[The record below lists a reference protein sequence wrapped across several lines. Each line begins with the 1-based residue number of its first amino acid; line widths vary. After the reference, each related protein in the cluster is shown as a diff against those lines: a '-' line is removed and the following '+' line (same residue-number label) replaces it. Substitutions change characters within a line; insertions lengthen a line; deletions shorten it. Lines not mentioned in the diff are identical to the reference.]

1 MKLIA
6 LVLVAAL
13 ALGLG
18 GGARAQPPASAA
30 SAQPAL
36 TAEQAQRAL
45 EVLRD
50 PQRRN
55 EVISVLEALSK
66 ARVATPA
73 MAAPAPAPAPAATA
87 RPARAQPGPA
97 APVESGSGDE
107 APASAA
113 RPGAAA
119 AAAPG
124 TPAPAAPV
132 AGAPAPVEAAPATP
146 PAAARVE
153 ALPLAPDSVGAQV
166 IVGVSDRLAR
176 LSSDVVQAAR
186 AVISLPLLGLWVVQF
201 ATDPDRQELLL
212 DTVWRLALVLAV
224 GLLLEWLVA
233 RLLRPLQGRI
243 AARVP
248 AAPMAPV
255 PVEAV
260 DKDATTI
267 EREAR
272 QSARL
277 WQRVRR
283 LGTWLRRVPF
293 GVASFVLDLLPVVAV
308 LAAASGLI
316 AAGLGEQQTPRLVIL
331 AGANAY
337 AVYRT
342 IVALAR
348 MLVQPDDARL
358 RLVPVSDTRAAYVL
372 RWARRAAAVG
382 IFGYATVEAGLLFGL
397 YRLAHD
403 ALVKVV
409 LLMLAGIAVTMI
421 LQNRAVVADR
431 IRPPEDASGPRA
443 RMRALLAPVW
453 HVAAVFYVLALWV
466 VVALEVRDGFSRLM
480 WLSVVT
486 ALVLVLSRVVNI
498 LALGALH
505 KLVAQADD
513 AGGAAGR
520 VGAYQPFLRAFVRL
534 LLGAATIVVLLE
546 AWGMPVVGWFL
557 SANLGGR
564 LLGTMASIGFTV
576 LLAVA
581 VWEAVNAA
589 IARYLAGLAG
599 SAQAV
604 RSARLRTL
612 LPMFRTALLVAIC
625 IVSAL
630 IVLSEIGLNI
640 APLLAG
646 AGVVGVAIGLGAQR
660 LVQDIITG
668 LFLLLENTMQVGD
681 VVTLGGLSG
690 TVENLSIR
698 TIRLRAQDGSIHIIP
713 FSAVT
718 TITNMTRDFG
728 YAVVDVSVGL
738 NENTDKVSDIL
749 RHVAAGLRQ
758 ETKWA
763 GGISGDLEVLG
774 IDRFIENAVVL
785 RTRIRTTPAQ
795 RWAVAR
801 ELNRRI
807 KQRFDELAVE
817 SPMTS
822 HRVLSTHTFEEASG

>member
-1 MKLIA
+1 MRWIA
-6 LVLVAAL
+6 LVLVAL
-13 ALGLG
+13 LGLGLG
-18 GGARAQPPASAA
+18 GIARAQAPAPTPAA
-30 SAQPAL
+30 SAQHGQAL
-36 TAEQAQRAL
+36 TPEQAQRAL

-55 EVISVLEALSK
+55 EVLSVLEARS
-66 ARVATPA
+66 RVPA
-73 MAAPAPAPAPAATA
+73 AAPPPATAPAAGQ
-87 RPARAQPGPA
+87 AQP
-97 APVESGSGDE
+97 
-107 APASAA
+107 A
-113 RPGAAA
+113 RPGRAQ
-119 AAAPG
+119 
-124 TPAPAAPV
+124 PAPAAP
-132 AGAPAPVEAAPATP
+132 GAAAP
-146 PAAARVE
+146 RIE
-153 ALPLAPDSVGAQV
+153 ALPLAPGSVGGQV
-166 IVGVSDRLAR
+166 IVGVSERLAR
-176 LSSDVVQAAR
+176 LSSDVMQAAQ

-201 ATDPDRQELLL
+201 ASDPARQELLL

-224 GLLLEWLVA
+224 GLMLEWLVA

-243 AARVP
+243 AARAP
-248 AAPMAPV
+248 AAPVAPA
-255 PVEAV
+255 PAEAG
-260 DKDATTI
+260 DAEATTTS

-283 LGTWLRRVPF
+283 LGAWLRRVPF
-293 GVASFVLDLLPVVAV
+293 GIASFVLDLLPVVAV
-308 LAAASGLI
+308 LAAASALI

-342 IVALAR
+342 VVAVAR

-358 RLVPVSDTRAAYVL
+358 RLMPVSDARAAYVL
-372 RWARRAAAVG
+372 RWSRRAAAVG

-409 LLMLAGIAVTMI
+409 LLVLAGIAVTVI

-431 IRPPEDASGPRA
+431 IRPPEGTSGPRA
-443 RMRALLAPVW
+443 RARALLAPVW

-486 ALVLVLSRVVNI
+486 AFVLVLSRLVTI

-513 AGGAAGR
+513 AGGAVGR

-534 LLGAATIVVLLE
+534 LLGAATIVALLE
-546 AWGMPVVGWFL
+546 VWGVPVIAWFM

-564 LLGTMASIGFTV
+564 LLATMASIGFTV

-589 IARYLAGLAG
+589 IERYLAGLAG